1 MLRQFNAYNALIAD
15 AKWTVLSATAT
26 RLYYLLEWS
35 LVLPGGDYPT
45 IYEMSSIT
53 FVEKDIPYDLQDYDG
68 DGVVNELDGFPV
80 DPTRTQDT
88 DGDGIEDSVDPDS
101 SSVDEYDYDGDGVGN
116 YVDLFPL
123 DVDETQDTDG
133 DGIGDNSDED
143 IDGDGLLNDV
153 DPAPYLSNGA
163 IESIGDGD
171 ISDASITIEE
181 LSLIHI

>member
-1 MLRQFNAYNALIAD
+1 
-15 AKWTVLSATAT
+15 
-26 RLYYLLEWS
+26 
-35 LVLPGGDYPT
+35 
-45 IYEMSSIT
+45 MSTIT
-53 FVEKDIPYDLQDYDG
+53 FVEKDILNLQDYDG
-68 DGVVNELDGFPV
+68 DGVENELDGFPV

-123 DVDETQDTDG
+123 DADETQDTDG

-163 IESIGDGD
+163 IESRY
-171 ISDASITIEE
+171 
-181 LSLIHI
+181 